1 MIKIDI
7 QDAASAPLSTPAT
20 KAPSSSESFGAAHL
34 AGLRRGLVFVAV
46 LLALL
51 FVAATPAT
59 RTGTFPFAA
68 PAADGK
74 DAPQ

>member
-1 MIKIDI
+1 MIKMDI
-7 QDAASAPLSTPAT
+7 QNSTSASDAAPSM
-20 KAPSSSESFGAAHL
+20 KASSSCESFGAAHL

-51 FVAATPAT
+51 FVAATPST

-68 PAADGK
+68 PTADGK
-74 DAPQ
+74 GAPQ